1 METPQQAETKAP
13 DRIGAMPQVV
23 ECPRDPGVE
32 TALRCSRCETPIC
45 PYCLIQTPVGARCR
59 DCARVVKSPIY
70 TLNSA
75 QMARAAGASIVGGLI
90 MGLVWGLVLLPF
102 TFSLFA
108 IFVGVGLGYA
118 FTRILEVAT
127 GSKRGPVVIAFAT
140 LGMLISW
147 GVLVAFIGLAIAM
160 PALLAVGIGVYF
172 AYQNLR

>member
-1 METPQQAETKAP
+1 MDVERARTETA
-13 DRIGAMPQVV
+13 DRIGRMPQVV

-45 PYCLIQTPVGARCR
+45 PYCLIHSPVGARCK

-70 TLNSA
+70 TLTPA
-75 QMARAAGASIVGGLI
+75 QAARAAGASIVGGLI
-90 MGLVWGLVLLPF
+90 MGLIWGLVLLPF

-118 FTRILEVAT
+118 FTRILEFAT
-127 GSKRGPVVIAFAT
+127 GSKRGPTVITFAVV
-140 LGMLISW
+140 GMLISW
-147 GVLVAFIGLAIAM
+147 GVLVLFIGLAVAM
-160 PALLAVGIGVYF
+160 PALVAVGIGTYF

>member
-1 METPQQAETKAP
+1 MDSQQAQTEAA
-13 DRIGAMPQVV
+13 DRIGFMPQVV

-45 PYCLIQTPVGARCR
+45 PRCLIHTPVGARCR
-59 DCARVVKSPIY
+59 DCARIVKSPIY
-70 TLNSA
+70 TLTAA

-118 FTRILEVAT
+118 FTRILEFAT
-127 GSKRGPVVIAFAT
+127 GRKRGSAVIAFAVG
-140 LGMLISW
+140 GMLISW
-147 GVLVAFIGLAIAM
+147 GVLVLFIGLAVAM
-160 PALLAVGIGVYF
+160 PALLAVGIGTYF